1 LPPELGITGALNWDV
16 NLFVKQIP
24 TSGQEVVVEKIDRV
38 PGGKGG
44 NVAVAA
50 SRILGHGHVAL
61 LACLGKDDV
70 GKKQVAILKQE
81 GVETAAVQVLENFES
96 GQAYITVDAK
106 GSNVIETHFGANA
119 QLKTEHLMLPGVQ
132 SILANLRLLVV
143 IDPPRLVAGKL
154 LGEARRL
161 RKSVMWHPGVLTRF
175 GLKEFEDDMEA
186 IDYLILNEHEAT
198 AFAGEKTLQ
207 QSLAKLS
214 KVSPKAKILV
224 TLGNKGA
231 AFYVDGKMSKT
242 GSIDLEKLGR
252 KVVNTTGSGD
262 AFVGAFAS
270 YKVLGVNDTDAFNYA
285 NMAGALKACH
295 PETRGSPTRKDLEE
309 SYKKYFG

>member
-1 LPPELGITGALNWDV
+1 MAPELGITGALNWDI

-24 TSGQEVVVEKIDRV
+24 RTGQEVVVERIDRV

-50 SRILGHGHVAL
+50 SRILGQGHVAL
-61 LACLGKDDV
+61 LACLGRDDV
-70 GKKQVAILKQE
+70 GKKQVSILKRE
-81 GVETAAVQVLENFES
+81 GVDTSAVQLLDKSES
-96 GQAYITVDAK
+96 GQAYITIDQK
-106 GSNVIETHFGANA
+106 GGNVIETHFGANA
-119 QLKTEHLMLPGVQ
+119 ELKADHLTLPAVQ
-132 SILANLRLLVV
+132 SILASVQMLVV

-154 LGEARRL
+154 LAEARRL

-175 GLKEFEDDMEA
+175 GLDEFKKDMED

-198 AFAGEKTLQ
+198 GFTGQKTLE

-214 KVSPKAKILV
+214 KVLPKAKILI
-224 TLGNKGA
+224 TLGEKGA
-231 AFYVDGKMSKT
+231 ALYSGGKTSRA
-242 GSIDLEKLGR
+242 GSIDLERLGR

-270 YKVLGVNDTDAFNYA
+270 YKILGVSDSEAFKYA

-295 PETRGSPTRKDLEE
+295 PETRGSPTRKNLEE